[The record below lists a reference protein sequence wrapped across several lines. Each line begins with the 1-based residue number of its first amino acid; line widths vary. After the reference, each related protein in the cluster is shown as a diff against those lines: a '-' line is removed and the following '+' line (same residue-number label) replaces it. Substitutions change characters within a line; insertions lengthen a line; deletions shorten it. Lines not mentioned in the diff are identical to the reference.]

1 MTESAGPVRQILLIA
16 AHGSSSD
23 ERARAQVLRQAAH
36 IASIVPHDVTIT
48 GFARGAPSIAD
59 AISQCV
65 TAAGGERSVVTVLPF
80 MTSAGHYAT
89 QVLPQRL
96 RDALDA
102 QAASHVSIVTTSP
115 VGASRRIATV
125 LHRRA
130 LRLAA
135 RQRWSPKEVAV
146 VLVGHG
152 TRRQATSRDTALAHA
167 RALAGRGWSDVQAAF
182 IDDDPT
188 IADVVVT
195 LRARHVIVLPFLI
208 GGGAHHL
215 IDIPEALGFP
225 GIDDASD
232 APAAPMRDAAGRTFV
247 LDAPLGSDDTLAD
260 IAAVI
265 AARAWQRN
273 LRHDGAPR
281 GPTRGSVHLVGAGPG
296 APDLISLRGQRALAG
311 ADVVLYDRLVSAEI
325 LAMARPDARRIDV
338 GKEAQTPQH
347 SQTAINDA
355 LIAEAQRGHRVVRLK
370 GGDPFVFGRGSE
382 EVEACMAAGIRVRV
396 TPGISSALA
405 GPAAAG
411 IPVTARHISRGFAV
425 VTASTDSDDAPS
437 VDHLAAFAQVDTLV
451 VLMGRARLHAIC
463 AMLIEAGRDADT
475 PVACIERATLPEQRE
490 VRGTLRTIGA
500 IADAAGIEAPV
511 VIVIGATAGAVS
523 RSGTHILRAVPLPQS
538 ALNASLPC

>member
-1 MTESAGPVRQILLIA
+1 MKAPVAPLRQILLIA
-16 AHGSSSD
+16 AHGSSTD
-23 ERARAQVLRQAAH
+23 ERARSQVLRQAVQ

-65 TAAGGERSVVTVLPF
+65 AAAGGERSVVTVLPF

-96 RDALDA
+96 REALDA
-102 QAASHVSIVTTSP
+102 QAASHVSIGTTSP
-115 VGASRRIATV
+115 VGASRRIATL

-130 LRLAA
+130 LRIAA
-135 RQRWSPKEVAV
+135 RQRWSPNEVAV
-146 VLVGHG
+146 VVVGHG
-152 TRRQATSRDTALAHA
+152 TRRQSTSRDTALAHV
-167 RALAGRGWSDVQAAF
+167 RALARCGWNEVQAAF

-188 IADVVVT
+188 IADVVHT

-225 GIDDASD
+225 GIDESSD
-232 APAAPMRDAAGRTFV
+232 APDAPRRDAAGRTFV
-247 LDAPLGSDDTLAD
+247 LDSPLGSDDALAD
-260 IAAVI
+260 IAAGI

-273 LRHDGAPR
+273 ARAGAATCGAR
-281 GPTRGSVHLVGAGPG
+281 RGSVHLVGAGPG
-296 APDLISLRGQRALAG
+296 APDLISLRGRRALAR
-311 ADVVLYDRLVSAEI
+311 ADVVLYDRLVSDEI
-325 LAMARPDARRIDV
+325 LAMARPDARLIDV
-338 GKEAQTPQH
+338 GKEAQTPQN

-355 LIAEAQRGHRVVRLK
+355 LLAEAQRGHRVVRLK

-382 EVEACMAAGIRVRV
+382 EVEACRMAGIRVRV

-425 VTASTDSDDAPS
+425 VTASTDSGEVHS
-437 VDHLAAFAQVDTLV
+437 VEHLAAFAQVDTLI

-463 AMLIEAGRDADT
+463 EMLIDAGRDADT
-475 PVACIERATLPEQRE
+475 PVACIERATLPDQRV
-490 VRGTLRTIGA
+490 VRGTLRTISA
-500 IADAAGIEAPV
+500 IADAAGIGAPV
-511 VIVIGATAGAVS
+511 VIVIGATAGALS
-523 RSGTHILRAVPLPQS
+523 RSGTHILRAVPSLQTAPS
-538 ALNASLPC
+538 VSLPC

>member
-1 MTESAGPVRQILLIA
+1 MKAPVAPLRQILLIA
-16 AHGSSSD
+16 AHGSSTD
-23 ERARAQVLRQAAH
+23 ERARSQVLRQAVH

-65 TAAGGERSVVTVLPF
+65 AAAGGERSVVTVLPF

-96 RDALDA
+96 REALDA
-102 QAASHVSIVTTSP
+102 QAASHVSIGTTSP
-115 VGASRRIATV
+115 VGASRRIATL

-130 LRLAA
+130 LRIAA
-135 RQRWSPKEVAV
+135 RQRWSPNEVAV
-146 VLVGHG
+146 VVVGHG
-152 TRRQATSRDTALAHA
+152 TRRQSTSRDTALAHV
-167 RALAGRGWSDVQAAF
+167 RALARCGWNEVQAAF

-188 IADVVVT
+188 IADVVHT

-225 GIDDASD
+225 GIDESSD
-232 APAAPMRDAAGRTFV
+232 APDAPRRDATGRTFV
-247 LDAPLGSDDTLAD
+247 LDAPLGSDDALAD
-260 IAAVI
+260 IAAGI

-273 LRHDGAPR
+273 ARRGAATCGAR
-281 GPTRGSVHLVGAGPG
+281 RGSVHLVGAGPG
-296 APDLISLRGQRALAG
+296 APDLISLRGRRALAR
-311 ADVVLYDRLVSAEI
+311 ADVVLYDRLVSDEI
-325 LAMARPDARRIDV
+325 LAMARPDARLIDV
-338 GKEAQTPQH
+338 GKEAQTPQN

-355 LIAEAQRGHRVVRLK
+355 LIAEAQHGHRVVRLK

-382 EVEACMAAGIRVRV
+382 EVEACRMAGIRVRV

-425 VTASTDSDDAPS
+425 VTASTDSGEVHS
-437 VDHLAAFAQVDTLV
+437 VEHLAAFARVDTLV

-463 AMLIEAGRDADT
+463 EMLIDAGRDADT
-475 PVACIERATLPEQRE
+475 PVACIERATLPDQRV
-490 VRGTLRTIGA
+490 VRGTLRTISA
-500 IADAAGIEAPV
+500 IADAAGIGAPV
-511 VIVIGATAGAVS
+511 VIVIGATAGALS
-523 RSGTHILRAVPLPQS
+523 RSGTHILRAVPSLQT
-538 ALNASLPC
+538 ALTVSLPC